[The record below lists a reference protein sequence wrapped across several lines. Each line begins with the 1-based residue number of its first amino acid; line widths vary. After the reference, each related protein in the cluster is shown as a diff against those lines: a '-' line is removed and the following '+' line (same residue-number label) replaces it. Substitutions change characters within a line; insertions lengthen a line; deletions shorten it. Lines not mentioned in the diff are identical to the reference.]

1 MKPENLPY
9 AIKAYPRKKIWE
21 AVASQIIFPALIML
35 FRCFILGF
43 VSLSIYKAETV

>member
-1 MKPENLPY
+1 MKPEDLPY

-21 AVASQIIFPALIML
+21 AVASQIIFPALML